1 MMTINQVQIVYP
13 MLAMLALTCVVM
25 VAMLRERTAEVK
37 ERGLAMRDIPSGSQ
51 MSAVLQN
58 TRAADHYKNLFE
70 MPVFFHALCLALL
83 ATEMV
88 GVGMVVAAWAYVALR
103 VAHAAIHLT
112 YNRIKHR
119 MRVFAASTTL
129 LMVMW
134 VVFALQLAQRGS

>member
-1 MMTINQVQIVYP
+1 VSQVQIVYP
-13 MLAMLALTCVVM
+13 MLAMLALTCIVM
-25 VAMLRERTAEVK
+25 VAMLRERAAEVK
-37 ERGLAMRDIPSGSQ
+37 ARGLSMREIPSGSQ
-51 MSAVLQN
+51 MSAVFLN

-88 GVGMVVAAWAYVALR
+88 GVGIVSAAWLYVALR
-103 VAHAAIHLT
+103 VVHAWIHLT
-112 YNRIKHR
+112 YNRVKHR

-134 VVFALQLAQRGS
+134 VAFAVQLALRGT